1 MSYTNSDLVKKH
13 IDLGGASSGLRQDY
27 PATFSGLDWVQ
38 LPGGSIIDG
47 SVAVKAVKDTA
58 PTLESVTLGDAE
70 VGLIHQKIVPY
81 SATVASDSSLGIV
94 YAENADYALD
104 SARGRITRLLD
115 GTIPEGETVAVW
127 YYFYSPYVE
136 GTDYSV
142 NYSEGLVRR
151 LSNGAIL
158 PGQTVLIDYELCS
171 GRLGDEI
178 IAAAADE
185 ANAVMEKS
193 VDPAGTFG
201 ADLTLQTAAT
211 YLAVSLVC
219 RIAAANELKTSA
231 AGGQA
236 TRSGAWLALAESY
249 RRDFEEL
256 VKNFRPP
263 AARMN
268 RPRRS

>member
-13 IDLGGASSGLRQDY
+13 IDLGGTSSGLRQDY
-27 PATFSGLDWVQ
+27 PAAFTGLDWVQ

-47 SVAVKAVKDTA
+47 SVAVKAVKNTA
-58 PTLESVTLGDAE
+58 PTLESVTLGDTE
-70 VGLIHQKIVPY
+70 VGLTHQKIVPY

-104 SARGRITRLLD
+104 SARGRIIRLPD
-115 GTIPEGETVAVW
+115 STIPDGETVAVW

-142 NYSEGLVRR
+142 NYSEGLIRR
-151 LSNGAIL
+151 LSDGAIL

-185 ANAVMEKS
+185 ANAVMEKA
-193 VDPAGTFG
+193 VDAAVAFG

-236 TRSGAWLALAESY
+236 TRSSAWLALAESY